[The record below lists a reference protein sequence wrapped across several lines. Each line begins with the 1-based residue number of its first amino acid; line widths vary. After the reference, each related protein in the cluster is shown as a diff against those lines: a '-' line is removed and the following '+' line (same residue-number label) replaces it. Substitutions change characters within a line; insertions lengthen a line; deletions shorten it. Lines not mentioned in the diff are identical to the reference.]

1 MMGLKGER
9 FTKISLCFFSLSQG
23 PVFEGAQV
31 VEVGGGLRGDFFI
44 ESQDGGADVVMRGE
58 CDREERQN

>member
-1 MMGLKGER
+1 MAGLKGER

-23 PVFEGAQV
+23 SVFEGALV
-31 VEVGGGLRGDFFI
+31 VELGGGPPGDFFI

-58 CDREERQN
+58 CAREEGQH